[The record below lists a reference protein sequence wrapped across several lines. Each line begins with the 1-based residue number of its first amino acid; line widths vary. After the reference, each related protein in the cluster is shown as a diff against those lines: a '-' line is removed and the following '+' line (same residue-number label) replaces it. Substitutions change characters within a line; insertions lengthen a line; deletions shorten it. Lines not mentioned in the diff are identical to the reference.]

1 MIDPVQVLWSPAGVT
16 LESLGSQPWVDTP
29 TSDGDTPKI
38 RMPVRMLSVDTPEV
52 TARSEKGAARVDKEF
67 EQLAEWIRKGIA
79 PISHGLAEYVLPKL
93 ETGKAGTLQ
102 YRQGKAASDFS
113 RENMTARLKRPGKA
127 DRSLFIRVADTPF
140 APDNRLL
147 AYLAP
152 AYEKDELATL
162 TREQRATFNLDLVAA
177 GWSPTFILYPAIPGE
192 LDLPI
197 LLSAA
202 EKAMTE
208 QRGIWEE
215 PATLLG
221 YEYRA
226 MEDLFDV
233 TKKKV
238 DEDKKP
244 EPDRKLRPADLRS
257 WRERYCVDMRTRVL
271 HGQEDWFRVDP
282 VYRLWIW
289 PQDVSEAVARLNLTP
304 SPRLVGAD

>member
-16 LESLGSQPWVDTP
+16 LQSLGSQPWIDP
-29 TSDGDTPKI
+29 HTSDGDTPKI

-52 TARSEKGAARVDKEF
+52 TADDEKGAARVDKDF
-67 EQLAEWIRKGIA
+67 AQLAEWIRKGDA
-79 PISHGLAEYVLPKL
+79 PISHGLAEFLLPKL

-102 YRQGKAASDFS
+102 YKQGKAASAFS
-113 RENMTARLKRPGKA
+113 RKNMTARLDRPGDKPN
-127 DRSLFIRVADTPF
+127 RNLFIRVADSPF
-140 APDNRLL
+140 APDDRLL

-152 AYEKDELATL
+152 SYSKNELATL

-215 PATLLG
+215 PATLLA

-226 MEDLFDV
+226 MEKLFRV
-233 TKKKV
+233 TKRKV
-238 DEDKKP
+238 EKD
-244 EPDRKLRPADLRS
+244 PDLKPADLRS